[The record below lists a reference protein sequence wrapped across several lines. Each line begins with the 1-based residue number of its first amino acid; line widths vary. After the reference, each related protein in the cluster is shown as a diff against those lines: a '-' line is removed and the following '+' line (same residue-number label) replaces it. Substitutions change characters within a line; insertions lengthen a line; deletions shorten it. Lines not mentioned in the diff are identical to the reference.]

1 MSGRRVRVSLP
12 LAGFGLLNIFVSMED
27 ELLVLCAVC
36 KVSQRKYCC
45 PRCGTVT
52 CSLECCK
59 KHKRDA
65 RCSGKRDAA
74 KYVPSSQMT
83 LKDVRADVSFLEGV
97 DRLSETTKRIRMDSW
112 DAAKLDG
119 PNRKAKHGVKSAAE
133 RKRIAQLV
141 MPSGMSRHRQNTS
154 YYDSKSDT
162 LYWRVE
168 WVTKDKRIFEDGV
181 SEKRPLG
188 ECEFYS
194 DQVVFLLQRLPGR
207 ADNPIFD
214 VLADPDVGLD
224 IYLVDKCVIEHPA
237 VHVVERDRLHQ
248 YNVAESA
255 VSLLAL

>member
-1 MSGRRVRVSLP
+1 
-12 LAGFGLLNIFVSMED
+12 MED
-27 ELLVLCAVC
+27 DVVVPVLCAVC

-83 LKDVRADVSFLEGV
+83 LTEVRADVSFLEGV
-97 DRLSETTKRIRMDSW
+97 NRLSETTKRCRMDSW

-119 PNRKAKHGVKSAAE
+119 PNHHRKAKQGVKSAAE
-133 RKRIAQLV
+133 RRRVTQLV

-168 WVTKDKRIFEDGV
+168 WVTKDKRVFEDAV
-181 SEKRPLG
+181 SEKRPLR

-194 DQVVFLLQRLPGR
+194 EDVAFLLQRLPGR
-207 ADNPIFD
+207 SDNPIFD

-237 VHVVERDRLHQ
+237 VHVVERDRLHH
-248 YNVAESA
+248 YNVAEPAIS
-255 VSLLAL
+255 LAL